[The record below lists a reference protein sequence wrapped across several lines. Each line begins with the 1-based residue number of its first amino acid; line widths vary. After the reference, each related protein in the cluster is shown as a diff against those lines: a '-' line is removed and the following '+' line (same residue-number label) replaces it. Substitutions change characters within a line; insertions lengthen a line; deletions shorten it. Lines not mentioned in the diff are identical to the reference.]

1 LTAKLAI
8 NGGTPVRT
16 EPYPVWP
23 VFDESDEDVLLAVLR
38 SGKWGRNEGTRVN
51 AFEVA
56 FAAYQGARYCIAVMN
71 GSVALRIALIAA
83 GIQEGDEVIVPPYTF
98 IATASSV
105 IEANAVPVFVDIDPD
120 TYCLTAQGVEASIT
134 DRTRAIIP
142 VHFAGQSVDM
152 DPLMALADRHNL
164 VVIEDAAHAHGAEY
178 KGQRLGS
185 IAQMGCFS
193 FQSTKNLTAGE
204 GGAILTNDEQYE
216 RMCRSLHTCGRLPEG
231 AWYEHYQ
238 PGGNYRMTEFQA
250 GLLLNQLTRL
260 EEQTKLRDRNGSYLN
275 QRLVEIP
282 GIRPLKR
289 GLGETRHAYHLY
301 IFRYRDS
308 AFDGLPRDRFL
319 KALTAE
325 GIPNLSGYGKPIYRQ
340 ELFLKLVFGPYT
352 GYQHSQPDLDY
363 AGVYCPVSETAC
375 SEEACWLP
383 QSVLLG
389 SEKDMDDIVGAISK
403 IYENR
408 RELL

>member
-1 LTAKLAI
+1 
-8 NGGTPVRT
+8 
-16 EPYPVWP
+16 
-23 VFDESDEDVLLAVLR
+23 
-38 SGKWGRNEGTRVN
+38 
-51 AFEVA
+51 
-56 FAAYQGARYCIAVMN
+56 MN

-83 GIQEGDEVIVPPYTF
+83 GIQEGDEVIVPAYTF

-105 IEANAVPVFVDIDPD
+105 IEANAVPVFVDIDPE
-120 TYCLTAQGVEASIT
+120 TYCLTPQGVEASIT

-142 VHFAGQSVDM
+142 VHFAGQAVDM
-152 DPLMALADRHNL
+152 DPLMALADRYNL

-178 KGQRLGS
+178 KSRRLGS

-193 FQSTKNLTAGE
+193 FQSSKNLTAGE

-216 RMCRSLHTCGRLPEG
+216 RLCRSLHTCGRYPEG

-260 EEQTKLRDRNGSYLN
+260 EEQTKLRDRNGYYLN

-301 IFRYRDS
+301 IFR
-308 AFDGLPRDRFL
+308 
-319 KALTAE
+319 
-325 GIPNLSGYGKPIYRQ
+325 GYGTPIYRQ
-340 ELFLKLVFGPYT
+340 ELFLKLAFGPYT
-352 GYQHSQPDLDY
+352 GYQHTQPDLDY

-375 SEEACWLP
+375 REEACWLP

-389 SEKDMDDIVGAISK
+389 SEKDMDDICYFKDLRKPEGTAGMKAGVSQVCITPPVGVDLCG
-403 IYENR
+403 YVE
-408 RELL
+408 REQPSVGVLDDLYVRGLYLETDEERLLWLNCDLICFSPKRVRLLREVCRIAHGLFRSRYG